1 MTITKGREIKALLLL
16 LVPLLEELLHAPG
29 QLGDHQEGDSPGGP
43 LVVEVPLLGRVG
55 DVAGVKKQA
64 QDQCLVKTG
73 EFALRLL
80 T

>member
-1 MTITKGREIKALLLL
+1 MTFRRKHGWTL
-16 LVPLLEELLHAPG
+16 
-29 QLGDHQEGDSPGGP
+29 PGGP

-73 EFALRLL
+73 EFTLRLL

>member
-1 MTITKGREIKALLLL
+1 MSREIAVRDAMTFRRKHGWTL
-16 LVPLLEELLHAPG
+16 
-29 QLGDHQEGDSPGGP
+29 PGGP

-73 EFALRLL
+73 EFTLRPL